1 MRENHKI
8 HTQKKEPNISIGD
21 VVLIEEEK
29 VKRNK
34 WRLGKVIEI
43 VRGKD
48 GVIRGAVME
57 TAKEKM
63 SRPLQKLYPLEVR
76 EASVATKDDVVEE
89 AGDSTP
95 VPIVLDTL
103 TSQTTPKSK
112 NERNPKKSSKPSLS
126 SARSRKKND
135 EPVQN
140 AVQKNGYSSTSSRP
154 RRTAGVDGEEKRR
167 TAERK

>member
-112 NERNPKKSSKPSLS
+112 NERNPKKIFKTLPF
-126 SARSRKKND
+126 
-135 EPVQN
+135 V
-140 AVQKNGYSSTSSRP
+140 
-154 RRTAGVDGEEKRR
+154 GEIEK
-167 TAERK
+167 EE